1 MKKHLFALILALGVG
16 LGVNVDQTHA
26 QTSLTIRVE
35 IPFAFT
41 ANRKILPAGTYR
53 ITPVSDN
60 RTVWRIHGEDS
71 GEFISVNS
79 LAAAERSG
87 DLRVTFHRYGKK
99 HFLAGFT
106 TPLYEVD
113 LPASRAEKTL
123 LAAGHTLATT
133 DVAVNNMQT
142 TSH

>member
-1 MKKHLFALILALGVG
+1 MKKHLFALILALGLG
-16 LGVNVDQTHA
+16 LGINVDQSYA

-41 ANRKILPAGTYR
+41 ANRKTLPAGTYR

-60 RTVWRIHGEDS
+60 RSVWRIHGEDS
-71 GEFISVNS
+71 GEFISVNA
-79 LAAAERSG
+79 LTAVERSG
-87 DLRVTFHRYGKK
+87 DLRVTFHRYGEM

-106 TPLYEVD
+106 TPLYEID

-123 LAAGHTLATT
+123 LAAGHTFATT
-133 DVAVNNMQT
+133 DIAVNIMGKT
-142 TSH
+142 H